1 MARSFQHI
9 RTIFGEFVLLLL
21 AMTLL
26 SVVAAFHIFDGVG
39 QAALNRALG
48 FAVVVPMLSAVPY
61 ALYFVVRLTG
71 LMQHNDGLQ
80 RAATT
85 DRLTGVLNRP
95 GFDTVIR
102 RHMAALG
109 DHQYA
114 GLMLLIV
121 DADHFKRINDRLGH
135 PTGDKA
141 LKAIAGALK
150 RSMRGSDAVGRLGGE
165 EFAISFPCTSLE
177 QGKAV
182 AERLRLS
189 IGKLSVSDGKQS
201 ARLSVS
207 IGGAFY
213 TTPQLFDR
221 VYGAA
226 DVNLYH
232 SKRTGRNRT
241 TITSVAAHGRRYL
254 QADGQQQNQQPA
266 RLTALPAR

>member
-9 RTIFGEFVLLLL
+9 RTLFGEFVLLVL
-21 AMTLL
+21 AVTLL
-26 SVVAAFHIFDGVG
+26 SVVAAFHIFDGLG
-39 QAALNRALG
+39 QAALNRSLVLAL
-48 FAVVVPMLSAVPY
+48 AVPLISAVPY
-61 ALYFVVRLTG
+61 SIYFMVRLTG

-95 GFDTVIR
+95 GFDVVIR

-109 DHQYA
+109 SHQYQ

-135 PTGDKA
+135 PVGDKA

-150 RSMRGSDAVGRLGGE
+150 RSMRGSDAVGRMGGE

-177 QGKAV
+177 QGRAV

-189 IGKLSVSDGKQS
+189 IGKLSVSDGRQS
-201 ARLSVS
+201 AQLSVS

-232 SKRTGRNRT
+232 SKRNGRNRT

-254 QADGQQQNQQPA
+254 QAEQPAVAQLTSQPA
-266 RLTALPAR
+266 R